1 MMGLRFKKS
10 IKIFPGVSVNLSSK
24 DISLSIGTEGAKLNI
39 NKDNAKATASI
50 PGTGISYIKQI
61 GANPRSK

>member
-1 MMGLRFKKS
+1 MMGLRFRKT

-24 DISLSIGTEGAKLNI
+24 GISVSIGTEGAKLNV
-39 NKDNAKATASI
+39 NKDNAKVTASI

-61 GANPRSK
+61 GSKSRK